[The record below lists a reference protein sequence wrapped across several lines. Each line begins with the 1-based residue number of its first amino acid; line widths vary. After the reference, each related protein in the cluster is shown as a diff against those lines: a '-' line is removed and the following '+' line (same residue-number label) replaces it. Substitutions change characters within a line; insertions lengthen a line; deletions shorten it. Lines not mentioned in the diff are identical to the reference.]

1 MPHQNFVTPPC
12 CFVGLGAWK
21 VWWRLD
27 EDSCFSRI
35 HLVGLFNMCMQ
46 DLQQMCIY
54 IYVCV
59 CVRVKKIY
67 TIVYTQWCVYYII
80 YVRMEGLPIA
90 LIYNSKDPTSPLST
104 YLDLKGT
111 SSHAEMR
118 SRHFC
123 AFQALGPLGRVILD
137 DGHFGQKAMSGQ
149 WLLVAA
155 KLPEKSLVHSWAS
168 PSRNKL
174 PWTSTISD
182 TRNLPTN
189 SSKLRPW
196 RTVGGGDTGK

>member
-1 MPHQNFVTPPC
+1 MKTLAFLEFILSDYSICVC
-12 CFVGLGAWK
+12 
-21 VWWRLD
+21 
-27 EDSCFSRI
+27 RI
-35 HLVGLFNMCMQ
+35 FNKCV
-46 DLQQMCIY
+46 Y

-59 CVRVKKIY
+59 CACKEDLYYCIY
-67 TIVYTQWCVYYII
+67 TVMCV
-80 YVRMEGLPIA
+80 L
-90 LIYNSKDPTSPLST
+90 YNICKDGRTAHRSHIQFKRSYLTSIHISRLEAHI
-104 YLDLKGT
+104 
-111 SSHAEMR
+111 SHAEMR